1 MAASMAA
8 MELGEN
14 SINCPHDFVQIRNC
28 KPVLERVENASLCR
42 TPQWVQPPQPWA
54 RLLLGLS
61 AHEWMNENELQK
73 NKT

>member
-1 MAASMAA
+1 MILSKLEIAS
-8 MELGEN
+8 L
-14 SINCPHDFVQIRNC
+14 CW
-28 KPVLERVENASLCR
+28 KRVENASLCR